1 MTELNILTDHQ
12 LIELLRKDDRSAF
25 TEIYHR
31 YAKSLTNFA
40 VSNYKLFDLTDA
52 SDVLHDLFAWVW
64 AERREI
70 EIKGSLKNYLFTAI
84 RNRIIDHIR
93 KNSSKLRYAAFLQ
106 ALEESY
112 AHSALQHLEAKDLK
126 QFLENS
132 LAKLSPRVQE
142 IYNLSRKEH
151 LSVKEIAERLAIS
164 EQTVKNQLTTALN
177 YLKKSLPLLTFILM
191 RF

>member
-1 MTELNILTDHQ
+1 MTTLNILTDHQ

-31 YAKSLTNFA
+31 YAKSLTGFA

-52 SDVLHDLFAWVW
+52 SDVLHDLFAWLW

-70 EIKGSLKNYLFTAI
+70 EITGSLKNYLFTAI

-93 KNSSKLRYAAFLQ
+93 KNSSKQRYAAFLQ

-112 AHSALQHLEAKDLK
+112 AHSALQHLEAKELK

-132 LAKLSPRVQE
+132 LAQLSPRVQE

-177 YLKKSLPLLTFILM
+177 YLKKSLPLLTFLLM

>member
-1 MTELNILTDHQ
+1 MTTLKTLTDHQ
-12 LIELLRKDDRSAF
+12 LIELLKKDDRLAF

-31 YAKSLTNFA
+31 YAKGLTGFA

-52 SDVLHDLFAWVW
+52 SDVLHDLFAWLW
-64 AERREI
+64 TERRHLEI
-70 EIKGSLKNYLFTAI
+70 TGSLKNYLFTAI

-93 KNSSKLRYAAFLQ
+93 KNSNKLRYAAFLQ
-106 ALEESY
+106 ALEQSY

-126 QFLENS
+126 QHLVNS
-132 LAKLSPRVQE
+132 LTKLSPRVQE
-142 IYNLSRKEH
+142 IYNLSRTEH

-177 YLKKSLPLLTFILM
+177 YLKKSLPLLTFLLM

>member
-1 MTELNILTDHQ
+1 MTTLNILTDDQ
-12 LIELLRKDDRSAF
+12 LIELLKKDDRSAF
-25 TEIYHR
+25 TEIYNR
-31 YAKSLTNFA
+31 YAKSLTSFA

-52 SDVLHDLFAWVW
+52 SDVLHDLFTWLW
-64 AERREI
+64 TERRKI
-70 EIKGSLKNYLFTAI
+70 EITGSLKNYLFTAI

-93 KNSSKLRYAAFLQ
+93 KNSSKQRYAAFLQ

-112 AHSALQHLEAKDLK
+112 AHSALQHLEAKDLQ

-132 LAKLSPRVQE
+132 LAQLSPRVQE

-151 LSVKEIAERLAIS
+151 LSIKEIAERLAIS
-164 EQTVKNQLTTALN
+164 EQTVKNQLTAALN
-177 YLKKSLPLLTFILM
+177 YLKKSLPLLTFLLM

>member
-1 MTELNILTDHQ
+1 MTEINILTDHQ

-25 TEIYHR
+25 TEIYNR

-52 SDVLHDLFAWVW
+52 SDVLHDLFAWLW
-64 AERREI
+64 TERRGI
-70 EIKGSLKNYLFTAI
+70 EITGSLKNYLFTAI

-151 LSVKEIAERLAIS
+151 LSTKEIAERLGTS

-177 YLKKSLPLLTFILM
+177 YLRKSLPLLTFILM

>member
-25 TEIYHR
+25 TEIYNR

-52 SDVLHDLFAWVW
+52 SDVLHDLFAWLWV
-64 AERREI
+64 ERRRVEI
-70 EIKGSLKNYLFTAI
+70 TGSLKNYLFTAI
-84 RNRIIDHIR
+84 RNRMIDHIR

-151 LSVKEIAERLAIS
+151 LSIKEIAERLAIS